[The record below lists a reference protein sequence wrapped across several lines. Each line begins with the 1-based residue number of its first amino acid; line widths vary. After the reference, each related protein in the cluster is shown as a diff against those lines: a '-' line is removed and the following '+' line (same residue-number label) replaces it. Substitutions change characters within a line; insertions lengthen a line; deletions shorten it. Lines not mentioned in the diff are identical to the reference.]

1 MIDQIILANFKC
13 FKDKSSFNFNKLN
26 LLTGINGR
34 GKSSLLQS
42 ILLITQ
48 SNWNKWS
55 LNENPIFLN
64 SAYVQL
70 GNYMDIKN
78 SYTTQRE
85 INIEFK
91 LNLNT
96 AGSVKYFIKENETD
110 DLTLI
115 AKLEIDNDKMGVE
128 EISTFFK
135 NIHYVSADRIGPKK
149 YVEKISIPKSIHT
162 GAKGEYSIN
171 VLHYSE
177 KLDLTVHE
185 NLYLG
190 SDSYSTMTQTEEWL
204 NYILDGA
211 NLSLIGKEDQ
221 SSVLSLLMNNRKDG
235 KMYKSIN
242 IGFGYSYILPLIIS
256 GLIAKPG
263 EAIII
268 ENPEAHL
275 HPRAQ
280 SRISEFF
287 AKVASTGVQVFIE
300 SHSEHILNGLRVA
313 SLNKNINI
321 DHSEINILY
330 FNEEFIHHALQINE
344 KGKVDNWPSG
354 FFDQQDI
361 DISSIFKYSREI

>member
-1 MIDQIILANFKC
+1 MISKVTLKNFKC
-13 FKDKSSFNFNKLN
+13 FKDETSFNTNKLN

-48 SNWNKWS
+48 SNWNVWEKI
-55 LNENPIFLN
+55 ENPIYLN
-64 SAYVQL
+64 SAYIEL
-70 GNYMDIKN
+70 GGYGDVKN

-85 INIEFK
+85 INIGFDLNIGKETKIQYLIEENEQDNLRLNAK
-91 LNLNT
+91 LNFESENI
-96 AGSVKYFIKENETD
+96 SIK
-110 DLTLI
+110 
-115 AKLEIDNDKMGVE
+115 

-135 NIHYVSADRIGPKK
+135 NIHYVSADRVGPRKF
-149 YVEKISIPKSIHT
+149 VEKISIPKSIHT

-171 VLHYSE
+171 VLFHSE
-177 KLDLTVHE
+177 KLGLTVDE
-185 NLYLG
+185 KLYLG
-190 SDSYSTMTQTEEWL
+190 NNNYSIIGQTEEWL

-211 NLSLIGKEDQ
+211 KIDLIGKEEN

-235 KMYKSIN
+235 KIYKSIN
-242 IGFGYSYILPLIIS
+242 IGFGYSYILPLIIT
-256 GLIAKPG
+256 GLISKPG
-263 EAIII
+263 EVIII

-287 AKVASTGVQVFIE
+287 ARVSSTGVQVFIE

-313 SLNKNINI
+313 SLNKDI
-321 DHSEINILY
+321 DLEYSDINILY
-330 FNEEFIHHALQINE
+330 FNEEFIHHELQING
-344 KGKVDNWPSG
+344 KGKIDNWPTG

-361 DISSIFKYSREI
+361 DISSIFKYSR